1 MPRSPQPLLKS
12 LRPLLVRALSED
24 LGRGDITSRLLE
36 MHGTAEARIVAQ
48 ARGIACG
55 LPFLSPLFALLDRRI
70 AVRLLCRDGARV
82 RPGQTLA
89 VLAGHTPALL
99 AGERTA
105 LNLLMHCSGIAT
117 LARRHVDA
125 VRGLKV
131 TILDTR
137 KTLPGL
143 RALEK
148 YAVDV
153 GGGTNHRMGLYDQ
166 VLIKNNHLACLGHG
180 IAGAVAL
187 ARERLSPRACVQ
199 VEARALR
206 EALAAAGAG
215 ADIILLDNFTVPALR
230 AAVRAIRARFP
241 RKPLLEASGGIT
253 LASLRTVAL
262 TGVDRISVGALT
274 HSAPAFP
281 MAMRLSP
288 R

>member
-1 MPRSPQPLLKS
+1 MPQPPIKP
-12 LRPLLVRALSED
+12 LRPLLVRALAED
-24 LGRGDITSRLLE
+24 LGHGDITSRLLE
-36 MHGTAEARIVAQ
+36 IHGTAEARIIAQ
-48 ARGIACG
+48 DRGIVSG

-89 VLAGHTPALL
+89 VLTGHTPALL

-105 LNLLMHCSGIAT
+105 LNLLMHCSGIST
-117 LARRHVDA
+117 LTRRHVDA

-187 ARERLSPRACVQ
+187 ARERLTPRAPVQ
-199 VEARALR
+199 VEVRSLG

-215 ADIILLDNFTVPALR
+215 ADIILLDNFEVPALR
-230 AAVRAIRARFP
+230 TAVRAIRARFP

-253 LASLRTVAL
+253 LPSLRAVAR